1 LQLTFSHLNNS
12 KKVGLI
18 LTLIFTV
25 AVIGWASLDY
35 GYWAVSIPLGL
46 LSVIAAIL
54 YTEQALLF
62 FGALAPLSIN
72 IEDLGGGFGLSL
84 PTEPMYILL
93 FVLMGLHWMKEK
105 PFSLHLLKH
114 PVILS
119 VSLYLVWLWVSSM
132 FSSMPVVSA
141 KFALARTWY
150 IVLFFYFCLHI
161 FSNYQRIHFY
171 LKAFVVCTMIMV
183 TYTLIMHAQ
192 YGFSRSASYGISWPF
207 FPDHGMYA
215 AAIAYGF
222 FSLLIYT
229 FYVRQFRFPLGV
241 SPVLLLVFGILVFAI
256 VVSFTRATWL
266 SLIVAA
272 GAWLFTRLKIPFYWI
287 IVAFLTVAT
296 VAVIKQD
303 DIQYALEANKQG
315 SSDELEGHVKSV
327 SNISTDP
334 SNLER
339 INRWK
344 CASRMVQERPI
355 FGFGPGTYV
364 FQYAPF
370 QKSSELTLI
379 STHSGDLGDA
389 HSEYFSAMSEMG
401 FPGAILWLSIVLTT
415 LSSAFRIVYNNPN
428 LKVRLTTYIVFLGL
442 VAYHAHA
449 VLNNYSQYDKLA
461 VPLWAFTAIIV
472 AFDLKTTKQLKSE
485 KAIKE

>member
-1 LQLTFSHLNNS
+1 MGLLLAVFLMAVLMSWAVLES
-12 KKVGLI
+12 LYLI
-18 LTLIFTV
+18 L
-25 AVIGWASLDY
+25 G
-35 GYWAVSIPLGL
+35 IPLGL
-46 LSVIAAIL
+46 LAVLAGIL
-54 YTEQALLF
+54 YTEQTLLF

-72 IEDLGGGFGLSL
+72 IEDMGGGFGLSL
-84 PTEPMYILL
+84 PTEPMYIFLFALL
-93 FVLMGLHWMKEK
+93 VLHWVKEK
-105 PFSLHLLKH
+105 PFSLHLLRH

-119 VSLYLVWLWVSSM
+119 ITLYLVWLWLSTL
-132 FSSMPVVSA
+132 FSSMPLVSA

-150 IVLFFYFCLHI
+150 IVLFFYIGIHV
-161 FSNYQRIHFY
+161 FSNYQRVHFFI
-171 LKAFVVCTMIMV
+171 KAFTAFTMIMV
-183 TYTLIMHAQ
+183 VYTLIMHAQ

-215 AAIAYGF
+215 AAMAYGF
-222 FSLLIYT
+222 FTLLIYT
-229 FYVRQFRFPLGV
+229 LYVRQFNFPLAV
-241 SPVLLLVFGILVFAI
+241 SPILFLIFAVLVFGI

-266 SLIVAA
+266 SLIVAS

-287 IVAFLTVAT
+287 LLGITGLSV
-296 VAVIKQD
+296 VAVLKQD

-327 SNISTDP
+327 SNITTDP

-344 CASRMVQERPI
+344 CATRMVQARPI

-389 HSEYFSAMSEMG
+389 HSEYFSALSEMG
-401 FPGAILWLSIVLTT
+401 VPGAFLWLAVVLTT
-415 LSSAFRIVYNNPN
+415 LSTAFRILYTSDN
-428 LKVRLTTYIVFLGL
+428 LRVKLTTYIVFLGL

-461 VPLWAFTAIIV
+461 VPLWAFTAILV
-472 AFDLKTTKQLKSE
+472 AFDLKTQKQ
-485 KAIKE
+485 IKREETPEE

>member
-1 LQLTFSHLNNS
+1 MGLLLAVFLMAVLMSWAVLES
-12 KKVGLI
+12 LYLI
-18 LTLIFTV
+18 L
-25 AVIGWASLDY
+25 G
-35 GYWAVSIPLGL
+35 IPLGL
-46 LSVIAAIL
+46 LAVLAGIL
-54 YTEQALLF
+54 YTEQTLLF

-72 IEDLGGGFGLSL
+72 IEDMGGGFGLSL
-84 PTEPMYILL
+84 PTEPMYIFLFALL
-93 FVLMGLHWMKEK
+93 VLHWVKEK
-105 PFSLHLLKH
+105 PFSLHLLRH

-119 VSLYLVWLWVSSM
+119 ITLYLVWLWLSTL
-132 FSSMPVVSA
+132 FSSMPLVSA

-150 IVLFFYFCLHI
+150 IVLFFYIGIHV
-161 FSNYQRIHFY
+161 FSNYQRVHFFI
-171 LKAFVVCTMIMV
+171 KAFTAFTMIMV
-183 TYTLIMHAQ
+183 VYTLIMHAQ

-215 AAIAYGF
+215 AAMAYGF
-222 FSLLIYT
+222 FTLLIYT
-229 FYVRQFRFPLGV
+229 LYVRQFNFPLAV
-241 SPVLLLVFGILVFAI
+241 SPILFLIFAVLVFGI

-266 SLIVAA
+266 SLIVAS

-287 IVAFLTVAT
+287 LLGIAGLSV
-296 VAVIKQD
+296 VAVLKQD

-327 SNISTDP
+327 SNITTDP

-344 CASRMVQERPI
+344 CATRMVQARPI

-389 HSEYFSAMSEMG
+389 HSEYFSALSEMG
-401 FPGAILWLSIVLTT
+401 VPGAFLWLAVVLTT
-415 LSSAFRIVYNNPN
+415 LSTAFRILYTSDN
-428 LKVRLTTYIVFLGL
+428 LRVKLTTYIVFLGL

-461 VPLWAFTAIIV
+461 VPLWAFTAILV
-472 AFDLKTTKQLKSE
+472 AFDLKTQKQ
-485 KAIKE
+485 IKREETPEE

>member
-1 LQLTFSHLNNS
+1 MQLTFSHLNNS

-35 GYWAVSIPLGL
+35 GYWAVSIPLGM

-150 IVLFFYFCLHI
+150 IVLFFYFGLHI

-171 LKAFVVCTMIMV
+171 LKAFMV
-183 TYTLIMHAQ
+183 
-192 YGFSRSASYGISWPF
+192 
-207 FPDHGMYA
+207 
-215 AAIAYGF
+215 
-222 FSLLIYT
+222 
-229 FYVRQFRFPLGV
+229 
-241 SPVLLLVFGILVFAI
+241 
-256 VVSFTRATWL
+256 
-266 SLIVAA
+266 
-272 GAWLFTRLKIPFYWI
+272 
-287 IVAFLTVAT
+287 
-296 VAVIKQD
+296 
-303 DIQYALEANKQG
+303 
-315 SSDELEGHVKSV
+315 
-327 SNISTDP
+327 
-334 SNLER
+334 
-339 INRWK
+339 
-344 CASRMVQERPI
+344 
-355 FGFGPGTYV
+355 
-364 FQYAPF
+364 
-370 QKSSELTLI
+370 
-379 STHSGDLGDA
+379 
-389 HSEYFSAMSEMG
+389 
-401 FPGAILWLSIVLTT
+401 
-415 LSSAFRIVYNNPN
+415 
-428 LKVRLTTYIVFLGL
+428 
-442 VAYHAHA
+442 
-449 VLNNYSQYDKLA
+449 
-461 VPLWAFTAIIV
+461 
-472 AFDLKTTKQLKSE
+472 
-485 KAIKE
+485 